1 MIFYVIIF
9 VEFWYFRLFN
19 SEILDNVHLGL
30 NMLEIL

>member
-1 MIFYVIIF
+1 MIIF
-9 VEFWYFRLFN
+9 VELWYFHLFD